1 MLEKSR
7 FASPGKVRAI
17 VFVSVFFLILLEACT
32 FQPSRSDPQSED
44 LPVFV
49 APTIIVIQL
58 VTGQTVLPTAF
69 NPTAAPTSSINPP
82 DCIDDLTFIDD
93 LSYTDGT
100 TVTHSSIMQ
109 KQWLVQNTGTCTWT
123 SGYTV
128 RKIGGSEMS
137 ANPSQALTS
146 AVPASQ
152 VTIAITFIAP
162 TQPGEYTS
170 KWQAFNPGGQ
180 SFGQYFTIDITV
192 SP

>member
-1 MLEKSR
+1 MLEKSG
-7 FASPGKVRAI
+7 FASPGHVRAI

-49 APTIIVIQL
+49 APTIVVIQL
-58 VTGQTVLPTAF
+58 VNEQTVLPTAF

-82 DCIDDLTFIDD
+82 DCIDDLTFSRD
-93 LSYTDGT
+93 LNYTDGT
-100 TVTHSSIMQ
+100 TVTHSSIIQ

-123 SGYTV
+123 SDYTV
-128 RKIGGSEMS
+128 RKIDGPEMS
-137 ANPSQALTS
+137 ANPSQVLTS

-162 TQPGEYTS
+162 TQPGEYMS
-170 KWQAFNPGGQ
+170 EWKAFNPSGQ
-180 SFGQYFTIDITV
+180 PFGDPFNIKITV